1 MYVWTIEI
9 FTSIVSKVE
18 GAWAMFYFRALS
30 MVMKGPSRR
39 PAKKRQSKQSS
50 ETDRPSLP
58 AKASLPAW
66 LLGKSAGWIDKKAGT
81 TLSRYRSS
89 PPGTS
94 ETATRSSNIRTFT
107 FLHRN
112 FFFFLAGWLSV
123 NIYQI
128 NIFVWSIVHRST
140 HRCARRYWL
149 AQPIGEFRANFHQ
162 WESSESLSGRHTSV
176 MQLAKEKIR
185 YQTKIFQQY

>member
-1 MYVWTIEI
+1 
-9 FTSIVSKVE
+9 
-18 GAWAMFYFRALS
+18 

-39 PAKKRQSKQSS
+39 PAKETPIKTKAQKPTVPHHLLRQ
-50 ETDRPSLP
+50 
-58 AKASLPAW
+58 ASLHDCWESQPAGLTRRQVPRCPGIARAQQGPQKPQPGRHIFGP
-66 LLGKSAGWIDKKAGT
+66 LLS
-81 TLSRYRSS
+81 Y
-89 PPGTS
+89 
-94 ETATRSSNIRTFT
+94 F
-107 FLHRN
+107 FL
-112 FFFFLAGWLSV
+112 LAGWLSR

-149 AQPIGEFRANFHQ
+149 AQPIGELRANFHQ

-185 YQTKIFQQY
+185 CQIEIFQQHCI